1 MILKLKKKWLDHE
14 AGSVVDTADETGR
27 LLIQQG
33 IAEPYKAVKVIE
45 QPEVKQK
52 TNKILK

>member
-1 MILKLKKKWLDHE
+1 MILKLKRKWLDHE
-14 AGSVVDTADETGR
+14 IGDVVDTADETGR

-33 IAEPYKAVKVIE
+33 IAEPYKAVKVIQ

-52 TNKILK
+52 TNKVLK

>member
-1 MILKLKKKWLDHE
+1 MILKLKKQWLDNK
-14 AGSVVDTADETGR
+14 AGNIVDTADETAR

-33 IAEPYKAVKVIE
+33 IAEPYKAVKVVE